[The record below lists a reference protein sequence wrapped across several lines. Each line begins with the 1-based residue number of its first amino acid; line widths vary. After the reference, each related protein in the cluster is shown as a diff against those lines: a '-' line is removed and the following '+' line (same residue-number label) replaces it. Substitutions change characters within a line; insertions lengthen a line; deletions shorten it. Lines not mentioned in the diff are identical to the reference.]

1 MGRRDKKKKKNK
13 ANSENG
19 PQEVRNDEATEQY
32 VFHDKNYQTL
42 WHQTLQKLPPGQT
55 IEIPYLKTLESRQLV
70 PIAYCPKGNIDQ
82 VKNFVPGYIARTTK
96 RLWEVYDEEDYI
108 LEMIYW
114 DEGNDGL
121 LNRFGTAI
129 QHPEDHFVQY
139 FGGTKPT
146 LIEKGSQRR
155 SPRKNPPETYNTD
168 ERGLSSF
175 ASPGRGGADL
185 PGQGEANKD
194 NF

>member
-1 MGRRDKKKKKNK
+1 MGCHDKKKKKYK
-13 ANSENG
+13 ANSEND
-19 PQEVRNDEATEQY
+19 PQEVQNDEATEQY
-32 VFHDKNYQTL
+32 VFRDKDYQTL

-55 IEIPYLKTLESRQLV
+55 IDIPYLKTLKSRQLV
-70 PIAYCPKGNIDQ
+70 PIAYCPKGDI
-82 VKNFVPGYIARTTK
+82 GYLARTTR

-108 LEMIYW
+108 LETIYW
-114 DEGNDGL
+114 DEGNDAL

-155 SPRKNPPETYNTD
+155 SPRKNPPET
-168 ERGLSSF
+168 
-175 ASPGRGGADL
+175 
-185 PGQGEANKD
+185 
-194 NF
+194 

>member
-155 SPRKNPPETYNTD
+155 SPRKNPPET
-168 ERGLSSF
+168 
-175 ASPGRGGADL
+175 
-185 PGQGEANKD
+185 
-194 NF
+194 